1 MHQIRIAL
9 VCLLLVGAAACGGG
23 SSPSSP
29 SQTTPP
35 PVTPANR
42 PPVINSMNFAPTFGI
57 AYLTQFSFNASASDP
72 DGDSVSY
79 AWDVAGNPVSGASG
93 SMAFA
98 NGFTSNAKLTVTD
111 SKGLTASDTR
121 DFTVGSMT
129 GVWTVTS
136 GLLIGATYNLTQGAT
151 GLVSGSFVLP
161 GIGNGNTDPAQPGR
175 IDANGAVTMR
185 IKVAPFTDFNMTGPM
200 DTTGRRVT
208 GNLQGSGFTGE
219 PFTMVK

>member
-1 MHQIRIAL
+1 MP
-9 VCLLLVGAAACGGG
+9 VVGRRRRLWRRFLAVFSVADDAPAGYAGE
-23 SSPSSP
+23 
-29 SQTTPP
+29 PP
-35 PVTPANR
+35 AGDQLDELRAGIV
-42 PPVINSMNFAPTFGI
+42 FGI

-185 IKVAPFTDFNMTGPM
+185 IKVAPFTDFNMTGTM

>member
-1 MHQIRIAL
+1 
-9 VCLLLVGAAACGGG
+9 
-23 SSPSSP
+23 
-29 SQTTPP
+29 
-35 PVTPANR
+35 
-42 PPVINSMNFAPTFGI
+42 
-57 AYLTQFSFNASASDP
+57 
-72 DGDSVSY
+72 
-79 AWDVAGNPVSGASG
+79 
-93 SMAFA
+93 
-98 NGFTSNAKLTVTD
+98 
-111 SKGLTASDTR
+111 
-121 DFTVGSMT
+121 MT

-185 IKVAPFTDFNMTGPM
+185 IKVAPFTDFNMTGTM